1 VSAKDKDL
9 PDLDQPTLWGR
20 TLPPCLPAG
29 RAPGLDAKGRGVW
42 SVGAAVAQ
50 EGGALWD
57 PYTGFAPRRRTR

>member
-1 VSAKDKDL
+1 MSAKDKDL

-42 SVGAAVAQ
+42 FVGAAVVQ
-50 EGGALWD
+50 RDSRLWN
-57 PYTGFAPRRRTR
+57 PYSGFAPRRRAR